1 MNKWV
6 QRIAAL
12 VVLLAIVLGITYWQG
27 SKVSVSYQPMG
38 EDSPVV
44 MTVNGDEVR
53 AEEFATYMI
62 YNMKYYENMYS
73 QYGMMGLWSDDSS
86 AEMLGVMMPG
96 FAKDQA
102 VYSRVVLEQFEKAG
116 LELSYS
122 NQKELSTLRKDTI
135 DQAGGYDGYLQKIAQ
150 LGFNDQTYMN
160 FLYITQCYSA
170 LNEYYYGSGSTSRR
184 TRS

>member
-73 QYGMMGLWSDDSS
+73 QYGMMGLW
-86 AEMLGVMMPG
+86 
-96 FAKDQA
+96 
-102 VYSRVVLEQFEKAG
+102 
-116 LELSYS
+116 LS
-122 NQKELSTLRKDTI
+122 LI
-135 DQAGGYDGYLQKIAQ
+135 HI
-150 LGFNDQTYMN
+150 
-160 FLYITQCYSA
+160 
-170 LNEYYYGSGSTSRR
+170 
-184 TRS
+184 